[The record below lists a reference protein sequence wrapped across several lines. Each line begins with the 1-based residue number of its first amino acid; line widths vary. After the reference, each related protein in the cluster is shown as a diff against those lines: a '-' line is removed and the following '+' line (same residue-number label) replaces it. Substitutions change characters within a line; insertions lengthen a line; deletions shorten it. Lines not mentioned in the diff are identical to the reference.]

1 MKKPIFTFL
10 LMTIVVLGFAQKGTI
25 GDYERELLLNS
36 WNYATTQ
43 LNSTLDGIS
52 DAEWTQKPANGGWSA
67 AECMEHIVISM
78 PKQVSQLKMTL
89 DGSADDSKNLVAND
103 GYVLMKIFDRG
114 KKFKTPLPPEMGNL
128 SRESMLKTYNE
139 TGQQFLEILMNEKA
153 EFRNHF
159 GKAPFGEVDAYQ
171 LMILI
176 PGHVL
181 RHLNQIEEVLSEIRA

>member
-10 LMTIVVLGFAQKGTI
+10 LMATAVLGFAQKGTI
-25 GDYERELLLNS
+25 GDYERELLLNNWS
-36 WNYATTQ
+36 YATTQ
-43 LNSTLDGIS
+43 LKSTLEGIT
-52 DAEWTQKPANGGWSA
+52 DAEWTQKPTDGGWSA

-78 PKQVSQLKMTL
+78 PRQVSQLKMTL
-89 DGSADDSKNLVAND
+89 DGTADNSKNLIAND
-103 GYVLMKIFDRG
+103 GYVLMKILDRG

-128 SRESMLKTYNE
+128 SPESMLKTYNE
-139 TGQQFLEILMNEKA
+139 TGQEFLKILMDEKA
-153 EFRNHF
+153 QFRNHF

-181 RHLNQIEEVLSEIRA
+181 RHLNQIEEILGDIRA

>member
-1 MKKPIFTFL
+1 MKKSILIFL
-10 LMTIVVLGFAQKGTI
+10 LMTTAMLGFSQKGTI

-43 LNSTLDGIS
+43 LKATLDDIS
-52 DAEWTQKPANGGWSA
+52 DSEWTQKPANGGWSA

-78 PKQVSQLKMTL
+78 PRQVSQLKMTL
-89 DGSADDSKNLVAND
+89 NGTADNSKDLVAND
-103 GYVLMKIFDRG
+103 GYVLMKILDRG
-114 KKFKTPLPPEMGNL
+114 KKFKTPLPPENGSL
-128 SRESMLKTYNE
+128 TRENMLKTYDE

-153 EFRNHF
+153 PFRNHF

-181 RHLNQIEEVLSEIRA
+181 RHLNQIEEVLGDIRA